1 MIRCPNGG
9 RPNHPRP
16 AHPAGFLGVAFAGGS
31 GALLAACGDEQDDDQ
46 SGGIEGRADDAGVLR
61 RALAVELT
69 MVDAYSRGVGLLRGS
84 MREAGEAFLAQEQE
98 HADVLTKAITQL
110 GGDASA
116 KRLPVDYA
124 QLRGRP
130 RVLDLWRR
138 LEDLAIATYAA
149 AIPKLS
155 TGTLRATIGTIST
168 CEAEHAAVIL
178 GALGRPQAPQ
188 AFVKGEPLDLG

>member
-1 MIRCPNGG
+1 MDGG
-9 RPNHPRP
+9 RIIRDPLTRRGLLQG
-16 AHPAGFLGVAFAGGS
+16 AGVALAGGT
-31 GALLAACGDEQDDDQ
+31 GAALLAACGDGDKTTTQ
-46 SGGIEGRADDAGVLR
+46 SGGIEGGADDAGVLR

-69 MVDAYSRGVGLLRGS
+69 MVDAYSRGVGLLRGP

-110 GGDASA
+110 GGDATV

-124 QLRGRP
+124 QLRGRSA
-130 RVLDLWRR
+130 VLDLWRR

-188 AFVKGEPLDLG
+188 AFVQGGPLDLR

>member
-1 MIRCPNGG
+1 MDGG
-9 RPNHPRP
+9 RIIRDPLTRRGLLQG
-16 AHPAGFLGVAFAGGS
+16 AGVALAGGT
-31 GALLAACGDEQDDDQ
+31 GVALLAACGDGDKTTTQ

-69 MVDAYSRGVGLLRGS
+69 MVDAYSRGTDLLRGP
-84 MREAGEAFLAQEQE
+84 MREAGQAFLAQEQE

-110 GGDASA
+110 GGDVTV

-124 QLRGRP
+124 QLRGSAL
-130 RVLDLWRR
+130 VLDLWRR

-168 CEAEHAAVIL
+168 CEAQHAAVIL

-188 AFVKGEPLDLG
+188 AFVKGEPLDLR

>member
-1 MIRCPNGG
+1 MDGG
-9 RPNHPRP
+9 RIIRDPLTRRGLLQG
-16 AHPAGFLGVAFAGGS
+16 AGVALAGGT
-31 GALLAACGDEQDDDQ
+31 GATLLAACGDGDKTTTQ
-46 SGGIEGRADDAGVLR
+46 SGGIEGMADDAGVLR

-69 MVDAYSRGVGLLRGS
+69 MVDAYGRGVGLLRGP
-84 MREAGEAFLAQEQE
+84 MREAGKAFLAQEQE

-110 GGDASA
+110 GGDATV

-124 QLRGRP
+124 RLRGRSA
-130 RVLDLWRR
+130 VLDLWRR

-178 GALGRPQAPQ
+178 GALGRPQAP
-188 AFVKGEPLDLG
+188 

>member
-1 MIRCPNGG
+1 MDGG
-9 RPNHPRP
+9 RIIRDPLTRRGLLQG
-16 AHPAGFLGVAFAGGS
+16 AGVALAGGT
-31 GALLAACGDEQDDDQ
+31 GAALLSACGDGDKTTTQ

-69 MVDAYSRGVGLLRGS
+69 MVDAYSRGVGLLRGP

-110 GGDASA
+110 GGDATV

-124 QLRGRP
+124 QLRGRAG
-130 RVLDLWRR
+130 VLDLWRR
-138 LEDLAIATYAA
+138 LEDLALATYAA

-188 AFVKGEPLDLG
+188 AFVKGEQLDLR